1 MRERLIQVTEWPLN
15 LNMPVSD
22 VTDVGHFLAPTG
34 SLNSSQAARPLAGSL
49 FTENVDVQDIIFK
62 FKGKEICCDEDWD
75 VIVKAFKVARE
86 ADRRVRAAIRVFLV
100 DVGKR
105 Q

>member
-1 MRERLIQVTEWPLN
+1 MATKLECEWFN
-15 LNMPVSD
+15 WCWAFFGKWS
-22 VTDVGHFLAPTG
+22 TG
-34 SLNSSQAARPLAGSL
+34 SLNPSQAAQTLAGSL
-49 FTENVDVQDIIFK
+49 FTENVDVENIILR

-75 VIVKAFKVARE
+75 VIVKAFKAARE
-86 ADRRVRAAIRVFLV
+86 ADRRARAAIRVFPV

>member
-1 MRERLIQVTEWPLN
+1 M
-15 LNMPVSD
+15 
-22 VTDVGHFLAPTG
+22 
-34 SLNSSQAARPLAGSL
+34 
-49 FTENVDVQDIIFK
+49 ENIILR

-75 VIVKAFKVARE
+75 VIVKAFKAARE
-86 ADRRVRAAIRVFLV
+86 ADRRARAAIRVFPV